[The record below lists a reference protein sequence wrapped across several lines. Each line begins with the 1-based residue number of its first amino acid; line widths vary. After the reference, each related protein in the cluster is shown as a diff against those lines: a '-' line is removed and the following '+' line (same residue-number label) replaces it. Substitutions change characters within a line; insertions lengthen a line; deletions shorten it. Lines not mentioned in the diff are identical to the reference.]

1 MPHLPSVLRGL
12 APLFI
17 LPGVLH
23 AGLGLG
29 ADRLL
34 DPALPASLLS
44 LASLDSQ
51 NRFYGAAFALHGV
64 LMWTCAADLPRH
76 APVLRRVLAVFWL
89 AGMARL
95 PSLLL
100 VGWPAPAVLA
110 LAVIELLLPPA
121 LLWALARTLR

>member
-1 MPHLPSVLRGL
+1 MPPLPNVLRGL

-17 LPGVLH
+17 LPGLLH
-23 AGLGLG
+23 AALGLG

-34 DPALPASLLS
+34 DPALPASVLS

-51 NRFYGAAFALHGV
+51 NRFYGAAFTLHGV
-64 LMWTCAADLPRH
+64 MLWTCAADLQRH
-76 APVLRRVLAVFWL
+76 AVVLRRVLGVFWL
-89 AGMARL
+89 AGLARL

-110 LAVIELLLPPA
+110 LAAVELLLPP
-121 LLWALARTLR
+121 LLWLALARALR

>member
-1 MPHLPSVLRGL
+1 MRHLQTVLRGL

-17 LPGVLH
+17 LPGLLH

-29 ADRLL
+29 AERLL
-34 DPALPASLLS
+34 DPTLPASLLS

-51 NRFYGAAFALHGV
+51 NRFYGVAFTLHGV
-64 LMWTCAADLPRH
+64 LLWTCAGDLQRH
-76 APVLRRVLAVFWL
+76 ATVLRRVLAVFWL
-89 AGMARL
+89 AGLARL

-110 LAVIELLLPPA
+110 LAVVELLLPP
-121 LLWALARTLR
+121 LLLLALARALR